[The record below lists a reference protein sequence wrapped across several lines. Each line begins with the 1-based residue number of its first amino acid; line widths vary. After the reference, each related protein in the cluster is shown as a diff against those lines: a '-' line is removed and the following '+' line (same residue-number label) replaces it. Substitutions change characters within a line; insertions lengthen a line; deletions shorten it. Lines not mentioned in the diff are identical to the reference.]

1 MNNKRKV
8 IYWSLLIGWMIFIFI
23 MSNQPAKI
31 SDSQSFGVLNLFNK
45 LGIDIEGV
53 FGEFANFVVRKC
65 AHFIE
70 YMILGLFTF
79 NVLRLYYKLKQAS
92 IITILCIFIY
102 ACSDEIHQ
110 LFVIGR
116 EGSIRDVLIDTCGGI
131 VLVTMRLIIL
141 QIKEF
146 DIKKKLNK
154 LFIENSS

>member
-8 IYWSLLIGWMIFIFI
+8 IYWSLLVGWMFFIFI

-31 SDSQSFGVLNLFNK
+31 SDSQSLGVLKLFNE
-45 LGIDIEGV
+45 LGIDINGT

-70 YMILGLFTF
+70 YMILAVFAL
-79 NVLRLYYKLKQAS
+79 NVLRLYYKLKLAA
-92 IITILCIFIY
+92 IITMIFTFIY

-116 EGSIRDVLIDTCGGI
+116 EGALRDVFIDTCGGI
-131 VLVTMRLIIL
+131 VLVAIRLIIL
-141 QIKEF
+141 RIKGF
-146 DIKKKLNK
+146 DIRKKILTYKTKL
-154 LFIENSS
+154 